1 MLALAPCD
9 SDTTGS
15 TTTLQTVRRPIAEL
29 KGTALVWDCV
39 DNPGDITNAKGC
51 IFCGLKFP
59 GGPSRIGEHL
69 LAHPGKHVKVCKP
82 DPIWLQRYKEVVA
95 ELRRRAQ
102 NAQQESN
109 VCRHTCRVAV
119 KWLQAEGSSHRVAV
133 IGLQSY
139 GCSHGVPVRELPFTL
154 ILTLSL
160 SPSPYMQPS
169 PALQP
174 SDCNP
179 LTATL

>member
-1 MLALAPCD
+1 MLALLALAPCD
-9 SDTTGS
+9 TTGS
-15 TTTLQTVRRPIAEL
+15 TSTTLQTVRKPIAEL
-29 KGTALVWDCV
+29 KGTALLWDCV
-39 DNPGDITNAKGC
+39 DITGDITNAKGC

-119 KWLQAEGSSHRVAV
+119 KWLQSEGSSHRVAV
-133 IGLQSY
+133 IGLQSW
-139 GCSHGVPVRELPFTL
+139 CSSPRVAIHPYPHP
-154 ILTLSL
+154 LTLTL
-160 SPSPYMQPS
+160 T
-169 PALQP
+169 LHVT
-174 SDCNP
+174 
-179 LTATL
+179 LTRTATL

>member
-15 TTTLQTVRRPIAEL
+15 TTTLQTVRKPIAEL

-95 ELRRRAQ
+95 ELRRRALV
-102 NAQQESN
+102 AQKMLSRSQTFAVIRVELQSN
-109 VCRHTCRVAV
+109 GCKQRVP
-119 KWLQAEGSSHRVAV
+119 V
-133 IGLQSY
+133 IGLQ
-139 GCSHGVPVRELPFTL
+139 L
-154 ILTLSL
+154 
-160 SPSPYMQPS
+160 
-169 PALQP
+169 
-174 SDCNP
+174 
-179 LTATL
+179 

>member
-15 TTTLQTVRRPIAEL
+15 TTTLQTVRKPIAEL

-139 GCSHGVPVRELPFTL
+139 GCSHGVPVRGLPFTL

-160 SPSPYMQPS
+160 SPSPYM
-169 PALQP
+169 
-174 SDCNP
+174 
-179 LTATL
+179 